1 MAIRNVFGAQS
12 IRQKL
17 LLGTLFLAI
26 IPVAVT
32 SVIVGR
38 ESLNSGRAALES
50 QAREALVAQRAAK
63 GGQITDYFESLS
75 NQVQVLAASPDVV
88 NAMRDMPAAYENSVI
103 SIADLPNE
111 RARLAKYYTSDFVQ
125 EFEKRN
131 TGKKLDMA
139 STAALLPDVA
149 MNLQYQYIAANP
161 NPLGAKNNLDRAND
175 GSRYSELHGALHPF
189 LRTALHR
196 FGLYDIFLVEPRG
209 GTIVYTVFKELDFAT
224 SLVNGP
230 YAKTRLGDAFRLSWG
245 LDRPGTVALSEFGE
259 YLPSYNDQAAF
270 LGTPIFDGGKKIGVL
285 IVQVPID
292 KINSVM
298 THEGKWKERGLGDSG
313 ETYLVSAADGT
324 PRSVARRAVEDLEG
338 YAKSVG
344 DAGFAK
350 GLVNAVAA
358 KGTSIGLVPIK
369 TQATTDVF
377 EKGIAGFGVYD
388 NYAKVPVLGAY
399 APLSVLGLKWAIIA
413 EIKSSEAFA
422 PVTAVRE
429 KVVVWSTG
437 IAVALL
443 GLGLLIAFS
452 LLRSVTR
459 PITKMQATVA
469 AIADGDFT
477 ARSQLGG
484 DDEFGQLSRAFDDL
498 LDDRVAR
505 LADAERENEDL
516 NNSVVQLLQAV
527 AQLSNKDLTAKAP
540 VTANVIGTVS
550 DSINLLAHETG
561 RVLSEVTSIAAQV
574 KLSTERVKRQ
584 GESVTATAAAERADV
599 ERAGENLANA
609 NKVMTQVAEL
619 AAASNRAAEQAT
631 SSTVSALGAVNE
643 SVKGME
649 GIRESIAEAEKRIK
663 RLGERSQEI
672 TGIVN
677 LINTIAERTHV
688 LALNASMQAAA
699 AGDAGRGFAV
709 VAEEVQRLAESSRQ
723 ATQQIAQLVNNI
735 QIETADTINTVNK
748 TISQVVSGSALAA
761 RSGQQMR
768 ETQQSTASLV
778 ELVKRITSS
787 AQVQMKITT
796 ELRNRV
802 HQIGASTEKTAAEIL
817 LQSEATADLSKS
829 ADRLVESVRVF
840 KLPTITRAA

>member
-1 MAIRNVFGAQS
+1 MALLNNFGPQS

-17 LLGTLFLAI
+17 RLGTLFLAI
-26 IPVAVT
+26 IPVVIT
-32 SVIVGR
+32 SLIVGR
-38 ESLNSGRAALES
+38 ESLNSSRAAIEA
-50 QAREALVAQRAAK
+50 QAREALIAQRASKA
-63 GGQITDYFESLS
+63 GQITDYFDSLS
-75 NQVQVLAASPDVV
+75 NQVKVLAAAPEVV
-88 NAMRDMPAAYENSVI
+88 SAMRELPAAYDNSVV
-103 SIADLPNE
+103 SIADLPEE
-111 RARLAKYYTSDFVQ
+111 RARLARYYTADFMT

-131 TGKKLDMA
+131 TGRKLNMA
-139 STAALLPDVA
+139 QTVADLPDIA

-161 NPLGAKNNLDRAND
+161 HPLGSKSNLDKAND
-175 GSRYSELHGALHPF
+175 GTRYSELHGALHPF
-189 LRTALHR
+189 LRTSLR
-196 FGLYDIFLVEPRG
+196 QFGLYDIFLIEPRN
-209 GTIVYTVFKELDFAT
+209 GTIVYTVFKELDFGT
-224 SLVNGP
+224 SLVSGP
-230 YAKTRLGDAFRLSWG
+230 FMRSRLGDAFRQTWA
-245 LDRPGTVALSEFGE
+245 LDKPGMVALSEFGE

-270 LGTPIFDGGKKIGVL
+270 LGTPIFDGNRKIGVL
-285 IVQVPID
+285 VVQVPID

-298 THEGKWKERGLGDSG
+298 THEGQWKERGLGDTG
-313 ETYLVSAADGT
+313 ETYLVSVADGT
-324 PRSVARRAVEDLEG
+324 PRSVARLAVEDIDA
-338 YAKSVG
+338 YAQSVES
-344 DAGFAK
+344 AGFAK
-350 GLVNAVAA
+350 GVANAVKT

-369 TQATTDVF
+369 TQATAEVF
-377 EKGIAGFGVYD
+377 EKGSAGFGVYP
-388 NYAKVPVLGAY
+388 NYAGIEVLGAY
-399 APLSVLGLKWAIIA
+399 APLEVLGLRWAIVA
-413 EIKSSEAFA
+413 EEHASESFA
-422 PVTAVRE
+422 PVTAVRT
-429 KVVVWSTG
+429 KVVYWASG
-437 IAVALL
+437 IALLLLVLGIVVAYVLE
-443 GLGLLIAFS
+443 
-452 LLRSVTR
+452 RSVTK
-459 PITKMQATVA
+459 PITKMQDTVT
-469 AIADGDFT
+469 AIAEGNFA
-477 ARSQLGG
+477 ARSELGG
-484 DDEFGQLSRAFDDL
+484 DDEFGQLSRAFDNL

-505 LADAERENEDL
+505 LAEAERENEDL

-584 GESVTATAAAERADV
+584 AESVNATAAAERSDV
-599 ERAGENLANA
+599 ERASENLANA

-631 SSTVSALGAVNE
+631 SSTTTALGSVNE
-643 SVKGME
+643 TVRGME

-735 QIETADTINTVNK
+735 QIETSDTINTVNR
-748 TISQVVSGSALAA
+748 TISQVVTGSELAS
-761 RSGQQMR
+761 RSGAQMR

-840 KLPTITRAA
+840 KLPSNRAA

>member
-1 MAIRNVFGAQS
+1 MALLQSFGPQS

-17 LLGTLFLAI
+17 RLGTLFLAI
-26 IPVAVT
+26 IPVLVT
-32 SVIVGR
+32 SLIVGR
-38 ESLNSGRAALES
+38 ESLESSRAAIEA
-50 QAREALVAQRAAK
+50 QAREALIAQRASKA
-63 GGQITDYFESLS
+63 GQITDYFDALS
-75 NQVQVLAASPDVV
+75 NQVKVLASSPEVV
-88 NAMRDMPAAYENSVI
+88 GAMRELPAAFENSVV
-103 SIADLPNE
+103 SIADLPEE
-111 RARLAKYYTSDFVQ
+111 RARLGRYYTGDFMT

-131 TGKKLDMA
+131 TGRKLNM
-139 STAALLPDVA
+139 STAAADLPDIA

-161 NPLGAKNNLDRAND
+161 HPLGSKSNLDKAND
-175 GSRYSELHGALHPF
+175 GTRYSELHGAVHPF
-189 LRTALHR
+189 LRTSLR
-196 FGLYDIFLVEPRG
+196 QFGLYDIFLIEPRN

-230 YAKTRLGDAFRLSWG
+230 FARSRLGDAFRQSWN
-245 LDRPGTVALSEFGE
+245 LDKPGMVTLSEFGE

-270 LGTPIFDGGKKIGVL
+270 LGTPIFDGNKKIGVL
-285 IVQVPID
+285 VVQVPID

-298 THEGKWKERGLGDSG
+298 THEGQWKERGLGDSG
-313 ETYLVSAADGT
+313 ETYLVSVADGT
-324 PRSVARRAVEDLEG
+324 PRSVARLAVEDIDA
-338 YAKSVG
+338 YAQSVES
-344 DAGFAK
+344 AGFAR
-350 GLVNAVAA
+350 GVANAVKT

-369 TQATTDVF
+369 TQATAEVF
-377 EKGIAGFGVYD
+377 EKNASGFGVYP
-388 NYAKVPVLGAY
+388 NYAGTRVLGAY
-399 APLSVLGLKWAIIA
+399 APLDVLGLRWAIIA
-413 EIKSSEAFA
+413 EENAAEAFA
-422 PVTAVRE
+422 PVTAVRN
-429 KVVVWSTG
+429 KVVVWAAG
-437 IAVALL
+437 IALALL
-443 GLGLLIAFS
+443 VLGIVVAFV
-452 LLRSVTR
+452 LERSVTR
-459 PITKMQATVA
+459 PITRMQDTVTA
-469 AIADGDFT
+469 VSEGNFA
-477 ARSQLGG
+477 ARSELGG
-484 DDEFGQLSRAFDDL
+484 DDEFGQLSRAFDNL

-584 GESVTATAAAERADV
+584 AESVNATAAAERSDV
-599 ERAGENLANA
+599 ERASENLANA

-631 SSTVSALGAVNE
+631 TSTTTALGSVNE
-643 SVKGME
+643 TVRGME

-735 QIETADTINTVNK
+735 QIETSDTINTVNR
-748 TISQVVSGSALAA
+748 TISQVVTGSELAS

-840 KLPTITRAA
+840 KLPSNRAA

>member
-1 MAIRNVFGAQS
+1 MAVLNVFGAQS

-17 LLGTLFLAI
+17 LFGTLFLAI

-32 SVIVGR
+32 SLMLGH
-38 ESLNSGRAALES
+38 ESLSSGRAALEA
-50 QAREALVAQRAAK
+50 QARESLIAQRAAK
-63 GGQITDYFESLS
+63 AAQITDYFDALS
-75 NQVQVLAASPDVV
+75 NQVQVLAASPEVV
-88 NAMRDMPAAYENSVI
+88 SSMRELPAAFDNSVI
-103 SIADLPNE
+103 SIADLPAE
-111 RARLAKYYTSDFVQ
+111 RARLAKYYVSDFMQ

-131 TGKKLDMA
+131 TGRKLDMA
-139 STAALLPDVA
+139 STVAQLPDLA
-149 MNLQYQYIAANP
+149 MNLQYQYIAANA
-161 NPLGAKNNLDRAND
+161 NPLGAKNSLDKAND
-175 GSRYSELHGALHPF
+175 GSRYSELHGALHPY
-189 LRTALHR
+189 LRTALAK
-196 FGLYDIFLVEPRG
+196 FGLYDIFLVDPRNG
-209 GTIVYTVFKELDFAT
+209 NIVYTVFKELDYAT
-224 SLVNGP
+224 SLVSGP
-230 YAKTRLGDAFRLSWG
+230 YTKTRLGDAFRQSWA
-245 LDRPGTVALSEFGE
+245 LDRPGQVALSEFGE

-270 LGTPIFDGGKKIGVL
+270 LGTPIFDNGKKIGVL

-298 THEGKWKERGLGDSG
+298 TGDGKWKEQGLGDSG

-324 PRSVARRAVEDLEG
+324 PRSVARMAVEDLQG

-350 GLVNAVAA
+350 GVVNAVNM
-358 KGTSIGLVPIK
+358 KGTGIGLVPIK
-369 TQATTDVF
+369 TQATQEAF
-377 EKGIAGFGVYD
+377 EKGDAGFGVYP
-388 NYAKVPVLGAY
+388 NYADVPVLGAY
-399 APLSVLGLKWAIIA
+399 APLSVLGLRWAIVA
-413 EIKSSEAFA
+413 EIKASEAFA
-422 PVTAVRE
+422 PVTVLRD
-429 KVVVWSTG
+429 KVIRWSIG
-437 IAVALL
+437 IFAGLLLL
-443 GLGLLIAFS
+443 GLFIAYT
-452 LLRSVTR
+452 LLRSVTG
-459 PITKMQATVA
+459 PITKMQNTVA
-469 AIADGDFT
+469 AIADGDFA

-484 DDEFGQLSRAFDDL
+484 DDEFGQLSRAFDNL

-561 RVLSEVTSIAAQV
+561 RVLSEVTSIASQV
-574 KLSTERVKRQ
+574 KLSAERVKRQ
-584 GESVTATAAAERADV
+584 ADSVNATAAAERSDV
-599 ERAGENLANA
+599 ERASENLVNA
-609 NKVMTQVAEL
+609 NKVMAQVAEL

-631 SSTVSALGAVNE
+631 TSTVSALGAVNE
-643 SVKGME
+643 TVRGME
-649 GIRESIAEAEKRIK
+649 GIRESIAESEKRIK

-672 TGIVN
+672 SGIVN

-735 QIETADTINTVNK
+735 QIETADTINTVNR
-748 TISQVVSGSALAA
+748 TISQVVTGSELASKSGA
-761 RSGQQMR
+761 QMR

-787 AQVQMKITT
+787 SQVQMKIAT

-840 KLPTITRAA
+840 KLPSNRAA

>member
-1 MAIRNVFGAQS
+1 MAFNVFGNQS

-32 SVIVGR
+32 SLIVGR
-38 ESLNSGRAALES
+38 ESLSSGRAALEA
-50 QAREALVAQRAAK
+50 QAREALIAQRASKAA
-63 GGQITDYFESLS
+63 QITDYFHSLS
-75 NQVQVLAASPDVV
+75 TQVQVLASSPDVIG
-88 NAMRDMPAAYENSVI
+88 AMRDLPNAYENSVLN
-103 SIADLPNE
+103 IADLPAE
-111 RARLAKYYTSDFVQ
+111 RARLAKYYTGDFLAEYQ
-125 EFEKRN
+125 KRN
-131 TGKKLDMA
+131 NGRTVDMA
-139 STAALLPDVA
+139 PTVASLPDIA

-161 NPLGAKNNLDRAND
+161 HPLGSKNNLERAND
-175 GSRYSELHGALHPF
+175 GSRYSEIHGAIHPY
-189 LRTALHR
+189 LRTALAQ
-196 FGLYDIFLVEPRG
+196 FGLYDIFLIEPRN
-209 GTIVYTVFKELDFAT
+209 GTIVYTVFKELDFGT
-224 SLVNGP
+224 SLVSGP
-230 YAKTRLGDAFRLSWG
+230 FSKTKIADAFKQTWS

-270 LGTPIFDGGKKIGVL
+270 LGTPIFDAGKKIGVL
-285 IVQVPID
+285 VVQVPID
-292 KINSVM
+292 KINAVM
-298 THEGKWKERGLGDSG
+298 THEAKWAERGLGQTG
-313 ETYLVSAADGT
+313 ETYLVSGADGT
-324 PRSVARRAVEDLEG
+324 PRSIARLAVENLDG
-338 YAKSVG
+338 YVKSVS
-344 DAGFAK
+344 DAGFAP
-350 GLVNAVAA
+350 GLANAVKA

-377 EKGIAGFGVYD
+377 EKNSAGFGVYP
-388 NYAKVPVLGAY
+388 NYSKAQVLGAY
-399 APLSVLGLKWAIIA
+399 APLSVLGLKWAIVA
-413 EIKSSEAFA
+413 EIQAAEAFK
-422 PVTAVRE
+422 PVVAVRD
-429 KVVVWSTG
+429 KVVMWSTG

-452 LLRSVTR
+452 LLRSVTK
-459 PITKMQATVA
+459 PITKMQNTVT
-469 AIADGDFT
+469 AIANGDFA

-484 DDEFGQLSRAFDDL
+484 DDEFGQLSRAFDNL

-505 LADAERENEDL
+505 LAEAERENEDL

-550 DSINLLAHETG
+550 DSINLLATETG

-584 GESVTATAAAERADV
+584 AESVNATAAAERSDV
-599 ERAGENLANA
+599 ERATENLANA

-631 SSTVSALGAVNE
+631 TSTVTALGSVNE
-643 SVKGME
+643 SIKGME
-649 GIRESIAEAEKRIK
+649 GIRESIAESEKRIK

-672 TGIVN
+672 SGIVN

-735 QIETADTINTVNK
+735 QIETA
-748 TISQVVSGSALAA
+748 
-761 RSGQQMR
+761 
-768 ETQQSTASLV
+768 V

-840 KLPTITRAA
+840 KLPAVGRAA

>member
-1 MAIRNVFGAQS
+1 MAIRNVLGVQS

-38 ESLNSGRAALES
+38 ESLSSGRAALES
-50 QAREALVAQRAAK
+50 QAREALIAQRAAK
-63 GGQITDYFESLS
+63 AGQITDYFESLS

-103 SIADLPNE
+103 SIGDLPAE
-111 RARLAKYYTSDFVQ
+111 RARLARYYTSDFVQ

-139 STAALLPDVA
+139 STVTMLPDLA
-149 MNLQYQYIAANP
+149 MNLQYQYIANNA
-161 NPLGAKNNLDRAND
+161 NPLGSKNNLDRAND

-209 GTIVYTVFKELDFAT
+209 GNIVYTVFKELDFAT

-285 IVQVPID
+285 LVQVPID

-298 THEGKWKERGLGDSG
+298 THEGKWKERGLGDTG

-324 PRSVARRAVEDLEG
+324 PRSIARGAVEDINA
-338 YAKSVG
+338 YSKSVLG
-344 DAGFAK
+344 AGFAQ
-350 GLVNAVAA
+350 GLANAVQT
-358 KGTSIGLVPIK
+358 KGTNIGLVPIK

-377 EKGIAGFGVYD
+377 EKNVAGFGVYP

-399 APLSVLGLKWAIIA
+399 APLSVLGLRWAIIA
-413 EIKSSEAFA
+413 EIQSAEAFK
-422 PVTAVRE
+422 PVVAVRE

-459 PITKMQATVA
+459 PITRMQNTVA
-469 AIADGDFT
+469 AIASGDFA

-631 SSTVSALGAVNE
+631 TSTVSALGAVNE
-643 SVKGME
+643 TVRGME

-735 QIETADTINTVNK
+735 QIETSDTINTVNK
-748 TISQVVSGSALAA
+748 TISQVVAGSELAA
-761 RSGQQMR
+761 KSGAQMR

-787 AQVQMKITT
+787 AQVQMKIAT

-840 KLPTITRAA
+840 KLPTNRAA

>member
-1 MAIRNVFGAQS
+1 MAIRNLGGSS
-12 IRQKL
+12 IRKKL

-26 IPVAVT
+26 VPVALT
-32 SVIVGR
+32 SIVVGY
-38 ESLNSGRAALES
+38 ESLSSGRAALES
-50 QAREALVAQRAAK
+50 QAREALIAQRASKA
-63 GGQITDYFESLS
+63 GQITDYFDSLS
-75 NQVQVLAASPDVV
+75 NQVQVLASAPDVIG
-88 NAMRDMPAAYENSVI
+88 AMREMPNAFDNSVI
-103 SIADLPNE
+103 NIADLAAQ
-111 RARLAKYYTSDFVQ
+111 RSRLTRYYTGDYMQ
-125 EFEKRN
+125 EYQRRN
-131 TGKKLDMA
+131 TGRMVDMA
-139 STAALLPDVA
+139 ASVTALPDLP
-149 MNLQYQYIAANP
+149 MNLQYHYIAANP
-161 NPLGAKNNLDRAND
+161 NPLGSKSAMDKAND
-175 GSRYSELHGALHPF
+175 GSRYSELHAALHPF
-189 LRTALHR
+189 MRNALER
-196 FGLYDIFLVEPRG
+196 FDLYDIFLIDARNG
-209 GTIVYTVFKELDFAT
+209 NIVYTVFKELDFAT
-224 SLVNGP
+224 SLNTGP
-230 YAKTRLGDAFRLSWG
+230 FAKTRLGDAYRQSWA
-245 LDRPGTVALSEFGE
+245 LDRAGQVALSEFGE

-285 IVQVPID
+285 VVQVSID
-292 KINSVM
+292 KINAVM
-298 THEGKWKERGLGDSG
+298 TSEGKWKERGFGDSG

-324 PRSVARRAVEDLEG
+324 PRSVARLAVENLPA
-338 YAKSVG
+338 YAQSVR
-344 DAGFAK
+344 DAGFAQ
-350 GLVNAVAA
+350 GVANAVQA
-358 KGTSIGLVPIK
+358 KGNGIGLVPIK
-369 TQATTDVF
+369 TKATLDAF
-377 EKGIAGFGVYD
+377 EKNTAGFGVYP
-388 NYAKVPVLGAY
+388 NYAKTPVLGAY

-413 EIKSSEAFA
+413 EIKADEALA
-422 PVTAVRE
+422 SVAAVRE
-429 KVVVWSTG
+429 KVVLWSTG
-437 IAVALL
+437 IAVVLL
-443 GLGLLIAFS
+443 GIGLFIAFS
-452 LLRSVTR
+452 LLRAVTT
-459 PITKMQATVA
+459 PITKLQATVNK
-469 AIADGDFT
+469 ISDGDFT
-477 ARSQLGG
+477 ARSELGG
-484 DDEFGQLSRAFDDL
+484 DDEFGELSRAFDHL

-550 DSINLLAHETG
+550 DSINLLAYETG

-584 GESVTATAAAERADV
+584 AESVNATAAAERSDV

-609 NKVMTQVAEL
+609 SKVMTQVAEL

-631 SSTVSALGAVNE
+631 TSTTTALGSVNE
-643 SVKGME
+643 TVKGME
-649 GIRESIAEAEKRIK
+649 GIRESIAESEKRIK

-735 QIETADTINTVNK
+735 QIETSDTINTVNK
-748 TISQVVSGSALAA
+748 TIAQVVLGSEIAA
-761 RSGQQMR
+761 RSGAQMR
-768 ETQQSTASLV
+768 DTQQSTASLV

-840 KLPTITRAA
+840 KLPTNRAA

>member
-1 MAIRNVFGAQS
+1 MAIRNVFGVQS

-26 IPVAVT
+26 IPVALT
-32 SVIVGR
+32 SLIVGR
-38 ESLNSGRAALES
+38 ESLSSGKAALES
-50 QAREALVAQRAAK
+50 QARESLIGQRASKA
-63 GGQITDYFESLS
+63 GQITDYFDALS
-75 NQVQVLAASPDVV
+75 NQVQVLASAPDVIA
-88 NAMRDMPAAYENSVI
+88 AMRDLPNAFDNSVLN
-103 SIADLPNE
+103 IADLPAQ
-111 RARLAKYYTSDFVQ
+111 RARLSRFYTGDFMQ
-125 EFEKRN
+125 EFQRRN
-131 TGKKLDMA
+131 TGRMVDMA
-139 STAALLPDVA
+139 SSATALPDLV
-149 MNLQYQYIAANP
+149 MNLQYHYIAANP
-161 NPLGAKNNLDRAND
+161 NPLGSKSAMDRAND
-175 GSRYSELHGALHPF
+175 GSRYTELHAALHPF
-189 LRTALHR
+189 LRTALNR
-196 FGLYDIFLVEPRG
+196 FDLYDIFLIDARNG
-209 GTIVYTVFKELDFAT
+209 NIVYTVFKELDFAT
-224 SLVNGP
+224 SLNTGP
-230 YAKTRLGDAFRLSWG
+230 FAKTRLGDAYRQSWA
-245 LDRPGTVALSEFGE
+245 LNAPGQVALSEFGE

-270 LGTPIFDGGKKIGVL
+270 LGTPIFENGKKIGVL
-285 IVQVPID
+285 VVQVSID
-292 KINSVM
+292 KINAVM
-298 THEGKWKERGLGDSG
+298 TSEGKWKERGFGNSG
-313 ETYLVSAADGT
+313 ETYLVSSADGT
-324 PRSVARRAVEDLEG
+324 PRSIARLAVENITA
-338 YAKSVG
+338 YAQSVR
-344 DAGFAK
+344 DAGFAQ
-350 GLVNAVAA
+350 GVANAVQA
-358 KGTSIGLVPIK
+358 KGNGIGLVPIK
-369 TQATTDVF
+369 TKATEDAF
-377 EKGIAGFGVYD
+377 EKNTAGFGVYP
-388 NYAKVPVLGAY
+388 NYTKTQVLGAY
-399 APLSVLGLKWAIIA
+399 APLNVLGLKWAIIA
-413 EIKSSEAFA
+413 EIKADEALA
-422 PVTAVRE
+422 AVAVVRQR
-429 KVVVWSTG
+429 VVVWATG

-443 GLGLLIAFS
+443 GVGLLIAFS
-452 LLRSVTR
+452 LLRAVTK
-459 PITKMQATVA
+459 PITKLQETV
-469 AIADGDFT
+469 IKISDGDFS

-484 DDEFGQLSRAFDDL
+484 DDEFGELSRAFDHL

-584 GESVTATAAAERADV
+584 AESVNATAAAERSDV
-599 ERAGENLANA
+599 ERASENLVNA
-609 NKVMTQVAEL
+609 SKVMTQVAEL

-631 SSTVSALGAVNE
+631 TSTTTALSSVNE
-643 SVKGME
+643 TVKGME
-649 GIRESIAEAEKRIK
+649 GIRESIAESEKRIK

-735 QIETADTINTVNK
+735 QIETSDTINTVNK
-748 TISQVVSGSALAA
+748 TIAQVVLGSEIAA
-761 RSGQQMR
+761 RSGAQMR

-840 KLPTITRAA
+840 KLPTNRAA

>member
-1 MAIRNVFGAQS
+1 MAIRNAFGNQS

-38 ESLNSGRAALES
+38 ESLNSGRTALES
-50 QAREALVAQRAAK
+50 QAREALIAQRASKAA
-63 GGQITDYFESLS
+63 QITDYFDSLS
-75 NQVQVLAASPDVV
+75 NEIQVLAAAPDVV
-88 NAMRDMPAAYENSVI
+88 AAMRDLPGAFDNSVL
-103 SIADLPNE
+103 SIADLPAE
-111 RARLAKYYTSDFVQ
+111 RARLAKYYTGDFAA
-125 EFEKRN
+125 EFQKRN
-131 TGKKLDMA
+131 TGRMVDMA
-139 STAALLPDVA
+139 TTVANLPDLA

-161 NPLGAKNNLDRAND
+161 HPLGAKNALDRAND
-175 GSRYSELHGALHPF
+175 GSRYSELHAAIHPY
-189 LRTALHR
+189 LRTALR
-196 FGLYDIFLVEPRG
+196 QFGLYDIYLVEPRN
-209 GTIVYTVFKELDFAT
+209 GTLVYTVAKELDFGT

-230 YAKTRLGDAFRLSWG
+230 YARTKLGDAFRQAWNLDKPG
-245 LDRPGTVALSEFGE
+245 LVALSEFGE
-259 YLPSYNDQAAF
+259 YLPSFNDQAAF
-270 LGTPIFDGGKKIGVL
+270 LGTPVFDGGRKIGVL
-285 IVQVPID
+285 LVHVPID

-298 THEGKWKERGLGDSG
+298 THEGKWKERGLGDTG

-324 PRSVARRAVEDLEG
+324 PRSVARGAVEDIG
-338 YAKSVG
+338 AYSKSVLA
-344 DAGFAK
+344 AGFAQ
-350 GLVNAVAA
+350 GLANAVQA

-377 EKGIAGFGVYD
+377 EKNLAGFGVYP

-399 APLSVLGLKWAIIA
+399 APLNVLGLRWAIVA
-413 EIKSSEAFA
+413 EIQSTEAFK
-422 PVTAVRE
+422 PVAAVRE
-429 KVVVWSTG
+429 KVVLWSTG

-459 PITKMQATVA
+459 PITKLQDTVA
-469 AIADGDFT
+469 KISQGDFT
-477 ARSQLGG
+477 ARSELGG
-484 DDEFGQLSRAFDDL
+484 DDEFGQLSRAFDNL

-505 LADAERENEDL
+505 LAEAERENEDL

-540 VTANVIGTVS
+540 VSANVIGTVS

-584 GESVTATAAAERADV
+584 AESVNATAAAERSDV
-599 ERAGENLANA
+599 ERASENLANA

-631 SSTVSALGAVNE
+631 TSTVTALGSVNE
-643 SVKGME
+643 TVRGME

-672 TGIVN
+672 TGVVN
-677 LINTIAERTHV
+677 LINMIAERTHV

-735 QIETADTINTVNK
+735 QIETSDTINTVNK
-748 TISQVVSGSALAA
+748 TIAQVVSGSELAA
-761 RSGQQMR
+761 KSGAQMR

-817 LQSEATADLSKS
+817 LQSEATSDLSKS

-840 KLPTITRAA
+840 KLPTTSRAA

>member
-1 MAIRNVFGAQS
+1 MALRNVFGAQS

-17 LLGTLFLAI
+17 LFGTLFLAI

-32 SVIVGR
+32 ALMLGY
-38 ESLNSGRAALES
+38 ESISTGRAALEAQS
-50 QAREALVAQRAAK
+50 REALIAQRASKAA
-63 GGQITDYFESLS
+63 QITDYFDSLS

-88 NAMRDMPAAYENSVI
+88 NAMRELPTAYDNSVI
-103 SIADLPNE
+103 SIADLPAE
-111 RARLAKYYTSDFVQ
+111 RARLAKYYVGDFMQ

-139 STAALLPDVA
+139 STVAALPDLA

-161 NPLGAKNNLDRAND
+161 NPLGAKNSLDKAPD

-189 LRTALHR
+189 LRTALAK
-196 FGLYDIFLVEPRG
+196 FGLYDIFLVDPRNG
-209 GTIVYTVFKELDFAT
+209 NIVYTVFKELDFAT
-224 SLVNGP
+224 SLVSGP
-230 YAKTRLGDAFRLSWG
+230 YAKTRLGDAFRQSWALERQG
-245 LDRPGTVALSEFGE
+245 QVALSEFGE

-270 LGTPIFDGGKKIGVL
+270 LGTPIFDNGKKIGVL

-298 THEGKWKERGLGDSG
+298 TGDGKWKEQGLGDTG

-324 PRSVARRAVEDLEG
+324 PRSVARMAVEDIQG
-338 YAKSVG
+338 YARSVG

-350 GLVNAVAA
+350 GLVNAVNM
-358 KGTSIGLVPIK
+358 KGTGIGLVPIK
-369 TQATTDVF
+369 TQATQDAF
-377 EKGIAGFGVYD
+377 EKGTTGFGVYP
-388 NYAKVPVLGAY
+388 NYANAQVLGAY
-399 APLSVLGLKWAIIA
+399 APLSVLGLRWAIIS
-413 EIKSSEAFA
+413 EIRTDEAFA
-422 PVTAVRE
+422 PIQVLRD
-429 KVVVWSTG
+429 KVFFWSVG
-437 IAVALL
+437 IFAGLLVL
-443 GLGLLIAFS
+443 GLIIAYR

-459 PITKMQATVA
+459 PITRMQDTVT
-469 AIADGDFT
+469 AIANGDFQ
-477 ARSQLGG
+477 ARSELGG
-484 DDEFGQLSRAFDDL
+484 DDEFGQLSRAFDNL

-584 GESVTATAAAERADV
+584 AESVNATAAAERSDV
-599 ERAGENLANA
+599 ERASENLANA

-631 SSTVSALGAVNE
+631 TSTVTALGSVNE
-643 SVKGME
+643 TVRGME
-649 GIRESIAEAEKRIK
+649 GIRESIAETEKRIK

-735 QIETADTINTVNK
+735 QIETADTINTVNR
-748 TISQVVSGSALAA
+748 TISQVVSGSELAA
-761 RSGQQMR
+761 KSGQQMR

-787 AQVQMKITT
+787 AQVQMKIAT

-840 KLPTITRAA
+840 KLPSNRAA

>member
-50 QAREALVAQRAAK
+50 QAREALIAQRASKA
-63 GGQITDYFESLS
+63 GQITDYFNSLS
-75 NQVQVLAASPDVV
+75 NQVQVLAASPDVIA
-88 NAMRDMPAAYENSVI
+88 AMRDLPAAYDNSVLN
-103 SIADLPNE
+103 IADLAAE
-111 RARLAKYYTSDFVQ
+111 RTRLAKYYASDFAQ
-125 EFEKRN
+125 EYQRRN
-131 TGKKLDMA
+131 NDKTVDMA
-139 STAALLPDVA
+139 ATVAQLPDIA
-149 MNLQYQYIAANP
+149 MNLQYQYIANNSA
-161 NPLGAKNNLDRAND
+161 PLGSKNLLERAND
-175 GSRYSELHGALHPF
+175 GSRYSELHATIHPF
-189 LRTALHR
+189 LRTALHN
-196 FGLYDIFLVEPRG
+196 FGLYDIFLVEPRN
-209 GTIVYTVFKELDFAT
+209 GTVVYTQFKELDFAT

-230 YAKTRLGDAFRLSWG
+230 YSKTRLGDAFRQSWA
-245 LDRPGTVALSEFGE
+245 LNHPGEIALSEFGE

-270 LGTPIFDGGKKIGVL
+270 LGTPIFDQGKKIGVL

-298 THEGKWKERGLGDSG
+298 TAEGKWKERGLGDTG

-324 PRSVARRAVEDLEG
+324 PRSIARAAVEDIAA
-338 YAKSVG
+338 YSKSVR
-344 DAGFAK
+344 DAGFQPGLAK
-350 GLVNAVAA
+350 AVEA

-369 TQATTDVF
+369 TQATQDVF
-377 EKGIAGFGVYD
+377 EKGTSGFGVYT

-399 APLSVLGLKWAIIA
+399 APLDVLGLKWAIVA
-413 EIKSSEAFA
+413 EIQSAEAFK
-422 PVTAVRE
+422 PVAQVRE

-443 GLGLLIAFS
+443 GLGLLIAFA
-452 LLRSVTR
+452 LLRSVTK
-459 PITKMQATVA
+459 PITKMQETVA
-469 AIADGDFT
+469 KIAEGEFS

-484 DDEFGQLSRAFDDL
+484 DDEFGELSRAFDNL

-505 LADAERENEDL
+505 LAEAERENEDL

-584 GESVTATAAAERADV
+584 GESVTATAAAERSDV
-599 ERAGENLANA
+599 ERASENLANA

-631 SSTVSALGAVNE
+631 TSTTTALSSVNE
-643 SVKGME
+643 TVKGME

-735 QIETADTINTVNK
+735 QIETSDTINTVNK

-761 RSGQQMR
+761 KSGAQMR

-817 LQSEATADLSKS
+817 LQSEATADLAKS

-840 KLPTITRAA
+840 KLPTAQRAA

>member
-50 QAREALVAQRAAK
+50 QAREALIAQRSSKAA
-63 GGQITDYFESLS
+63 QITDYFDALS

-88 NAMRDMPAAYENSVI
+88 NAMRELPTAYDNSVLN
-103 SIADLPNE
+103 IADLPAQ
-111 RARLAKYYTSDFVQ
+111 RARLARYYTADFMA

-131 TGKKLDMA
+131 TGRKVDMA
-139 STAALLPDVA
+139 PVVADLPDIA

-161 NPLGAKNNLDRAND
+161 NPLGSKGALDRASD
-175 GSRYSELHGALHPF
+175 GSRYSELHGNVHPF
-189 LRTALHR
+189 LRTALR
-196 FGLYDIFLVEPRG
+196 QFGLYDIFLIEPRN

-230 YAKTRLGDAFRLSWG
+230 FTRTRLGDAFRQSWA
-245 LDRPGTVALSEFGE
+245 LDKPGMVALSEFGE

-270 LGTPIFDGGKKIGVL
+270 LGTPIFDGNRKIGVL
-285 IVQVPID
+285 VVQVPID

-298 THEGKWKERGLGDSG
+298 THEGKWKERGLGDTG

-324 PRSVARRAVEDLEG
+324 PRSVARRAVEDIDG
-338 YAKSVG
+338 FTRSVEA
-344 DAGFAK
+344 AGFAK
-350 GLVNAVAA
+350 GLANAVKA

-369 TQATTDVF
+369 TLATQEVF
-377 EKGIAGFGVYD
+377 EKGGGGFSLYP
-388 NYAKVPVLGAY
+388 NYANTPVIGAY
-399 APLSVLGLKWAIIA
+399 APLNVLGLRWAIIA
-413 EIKSSEAFA
+413 ELQATEAFA
-422 PVTAVRE
+422 PVTRVRE

-459 PITKMQATVA
+459 PITKMQDTVS
-469 AIADGDFT
+469 AIAGGDMS

-484 DDEFGQLSRAFDDL
+484 DDEFGQLSRAFDNL
-498 LDDRVAR
+498 LDDRVSR
-505 LADAERENEDL
+505 LAEAERENEDL

-550 DSINLLAHETG
+550 DSINLLSYETG

-584 GESVTATAAAERADV
+584 AESVNASAVAGRSDV
-599 ERAGENLANA
+599 ERASENLANA

-631 SSTVSALGAVNE
+631 TSTTTALGSVNE
-643 SVKGME
+643 TVRGME

-735 QIETADTINTVNK
+735 QIETSDTINTVNK
-748 TISQVVSGSALAA
+748 TISQVVAGSELAA
-761 RSGQQMR
+761 KSGQQMR

-778 ELVKRITSS
+778 ELVKRITAS
-787 AQVQMKITT
+787 AQVQMKIAT

-817 LQSEATADLSKS
+817 LQSEATTDLSKS

-840 KLPTITRAA
+840 KLPSNRAA

>member
-1 MAIRNVFGAQS
+1 MAFRTVFGAQS

-17 LLGTLFLAI
+17 LFGTLFLAI

-32 SVIVGR
+32 SVMLGR
-38 ESLNSGRAALES
+38 ESLRQGRAALEA
-50 QAREALVAQRAAK
+50 QAREALIAQRAAK
-63 GGQITDYFESLS
+63 AAQITDYFDTLS
-75 NQVQVLAASPDVV
+75 NQAQVLAASPEVI
-88 NAMRDMPAAYENSVI
+88 NAMRELPAAFDNSVI
-103 SIADLPNE
+103 SIADLPAE
-111 RARLAKYYTSDFVQ
+111 RARLARYYVTDFMQ
-125 EFEKRN
+125 EYEKRN
-131 TGKKLDMA
+131 TGRKLDMA
-139 STAALLPDVA
+139 ATVAQLTDLA

-161 NPLGAKNNLDRAND
+161 NPLGAKNTLDRAND
-175 GSRYSELHGALHPF
+175 GSRYSELHGQLHPF
-189 LRTALHR
+189 LRTALR
-196 FGLYDIFLVEPRG
+196 QFGLYDIYLVDPRTG
-209 GTIVYTVFKELDFAT
+209 NIVYTSSKQLDFAT
-224 SLVNGP
+224 SLVSGP
-230 YAKTRLGDAFRLSWG
+230 YSKTRLADAFRQTWALERAG
-245 LDRPGTVALSEFGE
+245 QVALSEFGE

-270 LGTPIFDGGKKIGVL
+270 LGTPVFDSGKKIGVL

-292 KINSVM
+292 KINAVM
-298 THEGKWKERGLGDSG
+298 TSDGKWKEQGLGDTG

-324 PRSVARRAVEDLEG
+324 PRSIARQAVEDIG
-338 YAKSVG
+338 SYAKSVG
-344 DAGFAK
+344 DAGFAR
-350 GLVNAVAA
+350 GVVNAISM
-358 KGTSIGLVPIK
+358 KGTGIGLVPIK
-369 TQATTDVF
+369 TQATKDVF
-377 EKGIAGFGVYD
+377 EKGQAGFGVYP
-388 NYAKVPVLGAY
+388 NYVNVPVLGAY
-399 APLSVLGLKWAIIA
+399 APLSVLGLRWAIVA
-413 EIKSSEAFA
+413 EIQSAEALA
-422 PVTAVRE
+422 PVARVRE
-429 KVVVWSTG
+429 KVIIWSVG
-437 IAVALL
+437 IFVGLILL
-443 GLGLLIAFS
+443 GLFIAFG

-459 PITKMQATVA
+459 PITRIQDTVT
-469 AIADGDFT
+469 AIANGDFN

-484 DDEFGQLSRAFDDL
+484 DDEFGQLSRAFDNL

-505 LADAERENEDL
+505 LAEAERENEDL

-540 VTANVIGTVS
+540 VSANVIGTVS

-561 RVLSEVTSIAAQV
+561 RVLSEVTSIASQV

-584 GESVTATAAAERADV
+584 AESVNATAAAERSDV
-599 ERAGENLANA
+599 ERASENLANA

-631 SSTVSALGAVNE
+631 SSTVTALASVNE
-643 SVKGME
+643 TVRGME

-748 TISQVVSGSALAA
+748 TISQVVSGSELAA
-761 RSGQQMR
+761 KSGQQMR

-787 AQVQMKITT
+787 AQVQMKIAT

-840 KLPTITRAA
+840 KLPTASRAA

>member
-1 MAIRNVFGAQS
+1 MAIRNLGGSS
-12 IRQKL
+12 IRKKL

-26 IPVAVT
+26 IPVALT
-32 SVIVGR
+32 SLVVGY
-38 ESLNSGRAALES
+38 ESLSSGRLALES
-50 QAREALVAQRAAK
+50 QARESLIAQRASKA
-63 GGQITDYFESLS
+63 GQITDYFDSLS
-75 NQVQVLAASPDVV
+75 NQVQVLASAPDVID
-88 NAMRDMPAAYENSVI
+88 AMRDMPNAFDNSI
-103 SIADLPNE
+103 INIADLPAQ
-111 RARLAKYYTSDFVQ
+111 RARLSRYYTGDFMQ
-125 EFEKRN
+125 EFQRRN
-131 TGKKLDMA
+131 TGRMVDMA
-139 STAALLPDVA
+139 ASATALPDVP
-149 MNLQYQYIAANP
+149 MNLQYHYIAANP
-161 NPLGAKNNLDRAND
+161 NPLGSKSALDRAND
-175 GSRYSELHGALHPF
+175 GSRYSELHAALHPF
-189 LRTALHR
+189 MRNALDR
-196 FGLYDIFLVEPRG
+196 FDLYDIFLIDARNG
-209 GTIVYTVFKELDFAT
+209 NIVYTVFKELDFAT
-224 SLVNGP
+224 SLNTGP
-230 YAKTRLGDAFRLSWG
+230 YAKTRLGDAFRQSWA
-245 LDRPGTVALSEFGE
+245 LDRAGQVALSEFGE

-285 IVQVPID
+285 VVQVSID
-292 KINSVM
+292 KINAVM
-298 THEGKWKERGLGDSG
+298 TSEGKWKERGFGASG
-313 ETYLVSAADGT
+313 ETYLVSSADGT
-324 PRSVARRAVEDLEG
+324 PRSVARLAVENLPA
-338 YAKSVG
+338 YAQSVR
-344 DAGFAK
+344 DAGFAQ
-350 GLVNAVAA
+350 GVANAVQA
-358 KGTSIGLVPIK
+358 KGNGIGLVPIK
-369 TQATTDVF
+369 TKATVDAF
-377 EKGIAGFGVYD
+377 EKNTAGFAVYP
-388 NYAKVPVLGAY
+388 NYAKTPVLGAY

-413 EIKSSEAFA
+413 EIKADEALA
-422 PVTAVRE
+422 SVAAVRE
-429 KVVVWSTG
+429 KVVLWSTG
-437 IAVALL
+437 IAVVLL
-443 GLGLLIAFS
+443 GIGLFIAFS
-452 LLRSVTR
+452 LLRAVTT
-459 PITKMQATVA
+459 PITKLQATVTK
-469 AIADGDFT
+469 ISDGDFT
-477 ARSQLGG
+477 ARSELGG
-484 DDEFGQLSRAFDDL
+484 DDEFGELSRAFDHL

-584 GESVTATAAAERADV
+584 AESVNATAAAERSDV

-609 NKVMTQVAEL
+609 SKVMTQVAEL

-631 SSTVSALGAVNE
+631 TSTTTALGSVNE
-643 SVKGME
+643 TVKGME

-735 QIETADTINTVNK
+735 QIETSDTINTVNK
-748 TISQVVSGSALAA
+748 TIAQVVLGSEIAA
-761 RSGQQMR
+761 RSGAQMR
-768 ETQQSTASLV
+768 DTQQSTASLV

-840 KLPTITRAA
+840 KLPTNRAA

>member
-1 MAIRNVFGAQS
+1 V
-12 IRQKL
+12 
-17 LLGTLFLAI
+17 
-26 IPVAVT
+26 
-32 SVIVGR
+32 
-38 ESLNSGRAALES
+38 
-50 QAREALVAQRAAK
+50 EA
-63 GGQITDYFESLS
+63 
-75 NQVQVLAASPDVV
+75 
-88 NAMRDMPAAYENSVI
+88 
-103 SIADLPNE
+103 
-111 RARLAKYYTSDFVQ
+111 
-125 EFEKRN
+125 
-131 TGKKLDMA
+131 
-139 STAALLPDVA
+139 
-149 MNLQYQYIAANP
+149 
-161 NPLGAKNNLDRAND
+161 
-175 GSRYSELHGALHPF
+175 
-189 LRTALHR
+189 
-196 FGLYDIFLVEPRG
+196 
-209 GTIVYTVFKELDFAT
+209 
-224 SLVNGP
+224 
-230 YAKTRLGDAFRLSWG
+230 
-245 LDRPGTVALSEFGE
+245 
-259 YLPSYNDQAAF
+259 
-270 LGTPIFDGGKKIGVL
+270 
-285 IVQVPID
+285 
-292 KINSVM
+292 
-298 THEGKWKERGLGDSG
+298 
-313 ETYLVSAADGT
+313 
-324 PRSVARRAVEDLEG
+324 
-338 YAKSVG
+338 
-344 DAGFAK
+344 AGFAK
-350 GLVNAVAA
+350 GVANAVRT

-369 TQATTDVF
+369 TQATSEVF
-377 EKGIAGFGVYD
+377 EKSTAGFGVYE
-388 NYAKVPVLGAY
+388 NYAGTEVLGAY
-399 APLSVLGLKWAIIA
+399 APLEVLGLRWAIIA
-413 EIKSSEAFA
+413 EENTDEAFA
-422 PVTAVRE
+422 AVIAVRK
-429 KVVVWSTG
+429 KVVFWATG
-437 IAVALL
+437 IALT
-443 GLGLLIAFS
+443 LLILGIVVAYV
-452 LLRSVTR
+452 LERSVTR
-459 PITKMQATVA
+459 PISKMQETVN
-469 AIADGDFT
+469 AISEGNYA
-477 ARSQLGG
+477 ARSELGG
-484 DDEFGQLSRAFDDL
+484 DDEFGQLSRAFDNL

-550 DSINLLAHETG
+550 DSINLLSYETG

-584 GESVTATAAAERADV
+584 AESVNASAVAGRSDV

-609 NKVMTQVAEL
+609 SKVMTQVAEL

-631 SSTVSALGAVNE
+631 SSTTTALGSVNE
-643 SVKGME
+643 TVRGME

-748 TISQVVSGSALAA
+748 TIAQVVSGSALAA
-761 RSGQQMR
+761 KSGAQMR

-840 KLPTITRAA
+840 KLPTNRAA

>member
-1 MAIRNVFGAQS
+1 MAIRNTFGAQS

-17 LLGTLFLAI
+17 LIGTLFLAI

-38 ESLNSGRAALES
+38 ESLKSGRAALEAQS
-50 QAREALVAQRAAK
+50 REALVAQRAAK
-63 GGQITDYFESLS
+63 AGQITDYFDSLS
-75 NQVQVLAASPDVV
+75 NQVQVLASSPEVV
-88 NAMRDMPAAYENSVI
+88 SAMRELPAAYENSII
-103 SIADLPNE
+103 SIADLPAE
-111 RARLAKYYTSDFVQ
+111 RARLAKYYTTDFMQ
-125 EFEKRN
+125 EFDKHN
-131 TGKKLDMA
+131 TGRKLDMA
-139 STAALLPDVA
+139 ATVAALPDLA
-149 MNLQYQYIAANP
+149 MNLQYQYIANNP
-161 NPLGAKNNLDRAND
+161 NPLGAKNALDRAAD
-175 GSRYSELHGALHPF
+175 GTRYSEIHGAVHPF
-189 LRTALHR
+189 LRTALR
-196 FGLYDIFLVEPRG
+196 QFGLYDIFLVEPRG

-224 SLVNGP
+224 SLVSGP
-230 YAKTRLGDAFRLSWG
+230 FAKSRLGDAFRQSWA
-245 LDRPGTVALSEFGE
+245 LDRPGQVALSEFGE

-270 LGTPIFDGGKKIGVL
+270 LGTPIFDNGKKIGVL

-298 THEGKWKERGLGDSG
+298 THEGKWKERGLGDTG

-324 PRSVARRAVEDLEG
+324 PRSVARQAVEDLDG
-338 YAKSVG
+338 YAESVG

-350 GLVNAVAA
+350 GLVNAVKA

-369 TQATTDVF
+369 TQATADVF
-377 EKGIAGFGVYD
+377 EKGTAGFGVYD

-413 EIKSSEAFA
+413 EIQASEAFA
-422 PVTAVRE
+422 PVAAVRE
-429 KVVVWSTG
+429 KVVIWSTG

-443 GLGLLIAFS
+443 GFGLFIAFS

-459 PITKMQATVA
+459 PISKIQDTVT
-469 AIADGDFT
+469 AIAEGDFT

-484 DDEFGQLSRAFDDL
+484 DDEFGQLSRAFDNL

-505 LADAERENEDL
+505 LAEAERENEDL

-561 RVLSEVTSIAAQV
+561 RVLSEVTSIASQV

-584 GESVTATAAAERADV
+584 AESVNATAAAERSDV
-599 ERAGENLANA
+599 ERASENLANA

-643 SVKGME
+643 TVKGME

-748 TISQVVSGSALAA
+748 TITQVVAGSELAA
-761 RSGQQMR
+761 KSGQQMR

-840 KLPTITRAA
+840 KLPTASRAA

>member
-50 QAREALVAQRAAK
+50 QAREALIAQRASKAA
-63 GGQITDYFESLS
+63 QITDYFDSLS

-88 NAMRDMPAAYENSVI
+88 AAMRELPAAYDNSVLN
-103 SIADLPNE
+103 IADLPAE
-111 RARLAKYYTSDFVQ
+111 RARLAKYYTTDFMAEYQ
-125 EFEKRN
+125 KRN
-131 TGKKLDMA
+131 TGRMVDMA
-139 STAALLPDVA
+139 STVANLPDLA

-161 NPLGAKNNLDRAND
+161 QPLGSKNNLDRAND
-175 GSRYSELHGALHPF
+175 GSRYSELHAQIHPY
-189 LRTALHR
+189 LRTALAK
-196 FGLYDIFLVEPRG
+196 FGLYDIFLVEPRN
-209 GTIVYTVFKELDFAT
+209 GTVVYTQFKELDFAT

-230 YAKTRLGDAFRLSWG
+230 YSKTKLGDAFRQTWN
-245 LDRPGTVALSEFGE
+245 LDRPGQVALSEFGE

-298 THEGKWKERGLGDSG
+298 TADGHWKEQGMGDTG

-324 PRSVARRAVEDLEG
+324 PRSIARQAVEDLPG
-338 YAKSVG
+338 YAKSIG
-344 DAGFAK
+344 EAGFAK
-350 GLVNAVAA
+350 GVVNAINT
-358 KGTSIGLVPIK
+358 KGNGIGLVPIK
-369 TQATTDVF
+369 TQATQDAF
-377 EKGIAGFGVYD
+377 EKGTAGFGVYP
-388 NYAKVPVLGAY
+388 NYANVQVLGAY
-399 APLSVLGLKWAIIA
+399 APLSVLGLRWAIVS
-413 EIKSSEAFA
+413 EIHADEAFA
-422 PVTAVRE
+422 SVTVLRD
-429 KVVVWSTG
+429 KVFFWSVG
-437 IAVALL
+437 IFAGLL
-443 GLGLLIAFS
+443 ILGLLIAYA

-459 PITKMQATVA
+459 PITKMQDTVT
-469 AIADGDFT
+469 AIASGDFN
-477 ARSQLGG
+477 ARSELGG
-484 DDEFGQLSRAFDDL
+484 DDEFGQLSRAFDNL

-584 GESVTATAAAERADV
+584 GESVTATAAAERSDV

-609 NKVMTQVAEL
+609 SKVMTQVAEL

-631 SSTVSALGAVNE
+631 SSTVTALASVNE
-643 SVKGME
+643 TVKGME

-735 QIETADTINTVNK
+735 QIETSDTINTVNK
-748 TISQVVSGSALAA
+748 TISQVVSGSELAA
-761 RSGQQMR
+761 KSGAQMR

-817 LQSEATADLSKS
+817 LQSEATTDLSKS

-840 KLPTITRAA
+840 KLPTTARAA

>member
-1 MAIRNVFGAQS
+1 MAIRNTFGAQS

-17 LLGTLFLAI
+17 LIGTLFLAI

-38 ESLNSGRAALES
+38 ESLKSGRAALEAQS
-50 QAREALVAQRAAK
+50 REALVAQRAAK
-63 GGQITDYFESLS
+63 AGQITDYFESLS
-75 NQVQVLAASPDVV
+75 NQVQVLASSPEVV
-88 NAMRDMPAAYENSVI
+88 SAMRELPAAYENSII
-103 SIADLPNE
+103 SIADLPAE
-111 RARLAKYYTSDFVQ
+111 RARLAKYYTTDFMQ
-125 EFEKRN
+125 EFDKHN
-131 TGKKLDMA
+131 TGRKLDMA
-139 STAALLPDVA
+139 ATVAALPDLA
-149 MNLQYQYIAANP
+149 MNLQYQYIANNP
-161 NPLGAKNNLDRAND
+161 NPLGAKNALDRAAD
-175 GSRYSELHGALHPF
+175 GTRYSEIHGAVHPF
-189 LRTALHR
+189 LRTALR
-196 FGLYDIFLVEPRG
+196 QFGLYDIFLVEPRG

-224 SLVNGP
+224 SLVSGP
-230 YAKTRLGDAFRLSWG
+230 FAKSRLGDAFRQSWA
-245 LDRPGTVALSEFGE
+245 LDRPGQVALSEFGE

-270 LGTPIFDGGKKIGVL
+270 LGTPIFDNGKKIGVL
-285 IVQVPID
+285 VVQVPID

-298 THEGKWKERGLGDSG
+298 THEGKWKERGLGDTG

-324 PRSVARRAVEDLEG
+324 PRSVARQAVEDLDG
-338 YAKSVG
+338 YAESVG

-350 GLVNAVAA
+350 GLVNAVKA

-369 TQATTDVF
+369 TQATADVF
-377 EKGIAGFGVYD
+377 EKGTAGFGVYD

-413 EIKSSEAFA
+413 EIQASEAFA
-422 PVTAVRE
+422 PVAAVRE
-429 KVVVWSTG
+429 KVVIWSTG

-443 GLGLLIAFS
+443 GFGLFIAFS

-459 PITKMQATVA
+459 PISKIQDTVT
-469 AIADGDFT
+469 AIAEGDFT

-484 DDEFGQLSRAFDDL
+484 DDEFGQLSRAFDNL

-505 LADAERENEDL
+505 LAEAERENEDL

-561 RVLSEVTSIAAQV
+561 RVLSEVTSIASQV

-584 GESVTATAAAERADV
+584 AESVNATAAAERSDV
-599 ERAGENLANA
+599 ERASENLANA

-643 SVKGME
+643 TVKGME

-748 TISQVVSGSALAA
+748 TITQVVAGSELAA
-761 RSGQQMR
+761 KSGQQMR

-840 KLPTITRAA
+840 KLPTASRAA

>member
-1 MAIRNVFGAQS
+1 MAIRNVLGVQS

-38 ESLNSGRAALES
+38 ESLSSGRAALES
-50 QAREALVAQRAAK
+50 QAREALIAQRAAK
-63 GGQITDYFESLS
+63 AGQITDYFESLS

-103 SIADLPNE
+103 SIGDLPAE
-111 RARLAKYYTSDFVQ
+111 RARLARYYTSDFVQ

-139 STAALLPDVA
+139 STVTMLPDLA
-149 MNLQYQYIAANP
+149 MNLQYQYIANNA
-161 NPLGAKNNLDRAND
+161 NPLGSKNNLDRAND

-209 GTIVYTVFKELDFAT
+209 GNIVYTVFKELDFAT

-324 PRSVARRAVEDLEG
+324 PRSVARMAVEDLEG

-350 GLVNAVAA
+350 GLVNAVTA

-369 TQATTDVF
+369 SQATTDVF
-377 EKGIAGFGVYD
+377 EKGVAGFGVYD

-413 EIKSSEAFA
+413 EINASEAFA

-437 IAVALL
+437 IACRAA
-443 GLGLLIAFS
+443 GP
-452 LLRSVTR
+452 R
-459 PITKMQATVA
+459 P
-469 AIADGDFT
+469 AD
-477 ARSQLGG
+477 
-484 DDEFGQLSRAFDDL
+484 
-498 LDDRVAR
+498 R
-505 LADAERENEDL
+505 L
-516 NNSVVQLLQAV
+516 
-527 AQLSNKDLTAKAP
+527 
-540 VTANVIGTVS
+540 
-550 DSINLLAHETG
+550 
-561 RVLSEVTSIAAQV
+561 
-574 KLSTERVKRQ
+574 
-584 GESVTATAAAERADV
+584 
-599 ERAGENLANA
+599 
-609 NKVMTQVAEL
+609 L
-619 AAASNRAAEQAT
+619 AAAFGHAPDYQD
-631 SSTVSALGAVNE
+631 
-643 SVKGME
+643 
-649 GIRESIAEAEKRIK
+649 
-663 RLGERSQEI
+663 
-672 TGIVN
+672 
-677 LINTIAERTHV
+677 
-688 LALNASMQAAA
+688 
-699 AGDAGRGFAV
+699 AGDRGRDC
-709 VAEEVQRLAESSRQ
+709 RR
-723 ATQQIAQLVNNI
+723 
-735 QIETADTINTVNK
+735 
-748 TISQVVSGSALAA
+748 
-761 RSGQQMR
+761 
-768 ETQQSTASLV
+768 
-778 ELVKRITSS
+778 
-787 AQVQMKITT
+787 
-796 ELRNRV
+796 
-802 HQIGASTEKTAAEIL
+802 
-817 LQSEATADLSKS
+817 
-829 ADRLVESVRVF
+829 
-840 KLPTITRAA
+840 

>member
-1 MAIRNVFGAQS
+1 MAIRNAFGTQS

-17 LLGTLFLAI
+17 LLGTLFLAV
-26 IPVAVT
+26 IPVAVI

-38 ESLNSGRAALES
+38 ESLNSGRAAIES
-50 QAREALVAQRAAK
+50 QARESLVAQRAAK
-63 GGQITDYFESLS
+63 AAQITDYFDSLS
-75 NQVQVLAASPDVV
+75 NQLKVLAVAPEVV
-88 NAMRDMPAAYENSVI
+88 SAMREMPAAYENSVLN
-103 SIADLPNE
+103 IADLPEE
-111 RARLAKYYTSDFVQ
+111 RTRLSKYYTSDYMA

-131 TGKKLDMA
+131 AGRKVDMGA
-139 STAALLPDVA
+139 MAAELPDIA
-149 MNLQYQYIAANP
+149 MNLQYHYIAANP
-161 NPLGAKNNLDRAND
+161 HPLGAKNNLDRAND

-189 LRTALHR
+189 LRTALR
-196 FGLYDIFLVEPRG
+196 NFGLYDIFLVEPKN
-209 GTIVYTVFKELDFAT
+209 GTLVYTVFKELDFGT
-224 SLVNGP
+224 SLMSGP
-230 YAKTRLGDAFRLSWG
+230 FARTRLGDAYRASWN
-245 LDRPGTVALSEFGE
+245 LDRPGMVELSEFGE

-270 LGTPIFDGGKKIGVL
+270 LGTPIFDGNKKIGVL
-285 IVQVPID
+285 LVQVPID

-298 THEGKWKERGLGDSG
+298 THEGKWAERGLGNTG

-324 PRSVARRAVEDLEG
+324 PRSIARQAVEDIDA
-338 YAKSVG
+338 YATSVEA
-344 DAGFAK
+344 AGFAK
-350 GLVNAVAA
+350 GVANAVKA

-369 TQATTDVF
+369 TQATQAVF
-377 EKGIAGFGVYD
+377 EKNEAGFGIYNNFAGVQ
-388 NYAKVPVLGAY
+388 VLGAY
-399 APLSVLGLKWAIIA
+399 APLSVLGLRWAVVA
-413 EIKSSEAFA
+413 EETTAEAFA
-422 PVTAVRE
+422 AVNQVRDNI
-429 KVVVWSTG
+429 VLWSAG
-437 IAVALL
+437 MGVGLLLL
-443 GLGLLIAFS
+443 GLWVAYS
-452 LLRSVTR
+452 LLRSVTN
-459 PITKMQATVA
+459 PITKMQDTVT
-469 AIADGDFT
+469 AIANGDYS
-477 ARSQLGG
+477 ARSDLGG
-484 DDEFGQLSRAFDDL
+484 DDEFGQLSRAFDNL

-584 GESVTATAAAERADV
+584 AESVNATAAAERSDV
-599 ERAGENLANA
+599 ERASENLANA

-631 SSTVSALGAVNE
+631 SHTVTALGAVNE
-643 SVKGME
+643 TVKGME

-735 QIETADTINTVNK
+735 QIETSDTINTVNK
-748 TISQVVSGSALAA
+748 TISQVVTGSELASK
-761 RSGQQMR
+761 SGQQMR

-817 LQSEATADLSKS
+817 LQSEATTDLSKS

-840 KLPTITRAA
+840 KLPSNRAA

>member
-1 MAIRNVFGAQS
+1 MALLNTFGPQS

-26 IPVAVT
+26 IPVIAT

-38 ESLNSGRAALES
+38 ESLASGRAAIES
-50 QAREALVAQRAAK
+50 QAREALVAQRASKAA
-63 GGQITDYFESLS
+63 QISDYFEALS
-75 NQVQVLAASPDVV
+75 NQVKVLAAAPEVV
-88 NAMRDMPAAYENSVI
+88 GAMRELPAAYDNSIV
-103 SIADLPNE
+103 SIVDLPE
-111 RARLAKYYTSDFVQ
+111 QRARLAKYYTGDFMQ

-131 TGKKLDMA
+131 TGRKVDMA
-139 STAALLPDVA
+139 GMVADLPDLA

-161 NPLGAKNNLDRAND
+161 HPLGSKNNLERAND
-175 GSRYSELHGALHPF
+175 GTRYSELHGALHPF
-189 LRTALHR
+189 LRTALR
-196 FGLYDIFLVEPRG
+196 QFGLYDIFLVEPRN

-224 SLVNGP
+224 SLVDGP
-230 YAKTRLGDAFRLSWG
+230 YSRTRLADAFRKSWA
-245 LDRPGTVALSEFGE
+245 LDKPGQIALSEFGE

-270 LGTPIFDGGKKIGVL
+270 LGTPVFDGGKKIGVL
-285 IVQVPID
+285 VVQVPID
-292 KINSVM
+292 KINSIM
-298 THEGKWKERGLGDSG
+298 THEGQWKERGLGDSG

-324 PRSVARRAVEDLEG
+324 PRSVARQAVEDIDA
-338 YAKSVG
+338 YARSVEA
-344 DAGFAK
+344 AGFAR
-350 GLVNAVAA
+350 GVANAVKA
-358 KGTSIGLVPIK
+358 KATSIGLVPIK
-369 TQATTDVF
+369 TRATAEVF
-377 EKGIAGFGVYD
+377 EKNAAGFGVYP

-399 APLSVLGLKWAIIA
+399 APLTIHGLRWAIVA
-413 EIKSSEAFA
+413 EIQADEAFR
-422 PVTAVRE
+422 PVGVVRE
-429 KVVVWSTG
+429 KVVIWSAG
-437 IAVALL
+437 IAVVLL
-443 GLGLLIAFS
+443 GLGLAIAFG

-459 PITKMQATVA
+459 PITKLQDTVTSIA
-469 AIADGDFT
+469 AGDFT

-484 DDEFGQLSRAFDDL
+484 DDEFGQLSRAFDNL

-505 LADAERENEDL
+505 LAEAERENEDL

-584 GESVTATAAAERADV
+584 AESVNATAAAERSDV
-599 ERAGENLANA
+599 ERASENLANA

-631 SSTVSALGAVNE
+631 TSTITALSAVNE
-643 SVKGME
+643 TVKGME

-748 TISQVVSGSALAA
+748 TISQVVAGSELAA

-768 ETQQSTASLV
+768 DTQQSTASLV

-787 AQVQMKITT
+787 AQVQMKIAT

-817 LQSEATADLSKS
+817 LQSEATTDLSKS

-840 KLPTITRAA
+840 KLPNNRAA